1 MYVCVCHAITDREV
15 RAAVTEGAA
24 QAEEVFH
31 HFGVQVRC
39 GRCVATM
46 RSMMSLAGNGAAE
59 RRHVTDGQAG
69 APAARCRGCTR

>member
-24 QAEEVFH
+24 QAEEVFQ

-46 RSMMSLAGNGAAE
+46 RSMMSLGTTGVTE
-59 RRHVTDGQAG
+59 RRHVSDGHAPGPAG
-69 APAARCRGCTR
+69 RCRGCTR